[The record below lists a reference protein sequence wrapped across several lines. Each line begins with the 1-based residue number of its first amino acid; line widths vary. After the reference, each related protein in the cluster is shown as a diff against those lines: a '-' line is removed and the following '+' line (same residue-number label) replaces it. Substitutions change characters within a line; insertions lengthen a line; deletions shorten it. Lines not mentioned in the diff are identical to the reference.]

1 MTIDP
6 KNGLWLLPSNRP
18 EELKKFFAAAVAMGM
33 TTRGY
38 VCIADNSEADNYLEA
53 IPEGWMPLFTNE
65 KGFAAALQGSLEN
78 MGDWPSKHC
87 EWIGVLSD
95 DLVPET
101 PNWDTKLISRLN
113 GWNAVAS
120 NDGCYA
126 PKSIKGAICFSTALL
141 DAVGYLA
148 PPGLQ
153 HFGFDNTWLA
163 LGAATNCLEF
173 ALDVMVRHPN
183 RQNFLMGP
191 NEHDARLET
200 FRKEDDDTFQQW
212 KRERMPFDVKAIGE
226 LMKQQ
231 GVELVDL
238 DFSKLRLLIA
248 TPCGNHRLHQTYV
261 KSLIETIVT
270 LRELGATVAW
280 SEISGSA
287 NLPNARAIL
296 MGRFLASDYTHMLQ
310 VDDDMGWSVGDVIKM
325 LSHKRDFIAGAGIL
339 QGNRGFAATSMDE
352 LGNAVPFE
360 LEMPSGLLSM
370 TSVGGAFVLVTKA
383 CMQKMAD
390 SYPEL
395 EFTPIRGLRCWGVYH
410 PDIAGKLDVGEDY
423 VFCKRWKAIGGKV
436 WVMPSVRLSHAG
448 ETLMIGAFEDVL
460 GKVMTV
466 AADEE
471 TQEAAE

>member
-18 EELKKFFAAAVAMGM
+18 EELKKFFAACESLGRLYTAGVVLIRAG
-33 TTRGY
+33 TPWPDIR
-38 VCIADNSEADNYLEA
+38 L
-53 IPEGWMPLFTNE
+53 PEGWDFSYVQAD
-65 KGFAAALQGSLEN
+65 GFAATISAGLSKEQALFKTQ
-78 MGDWPSKHC
+78 H
-87 EWIGVLSD
+87 EWFGVLSD
-95 DLVPET
+95 DLIPEALG
-101 PNWDTKLISRLN
+101 WDLALVNRLN

-153 HFGFDNTWLA
+153 HFHFDDTWLA

-183 RQNFLMGP
+183 RQNMLLGP
-191 NEHDARLET
+191 NDHDARLET
-200 FRKEDDDTFQQW
+200 FRKADNDTFQQW
-212 KRERMPFDVKAIGE
+212 RRERMPSDVKAIGDM
-226 LMKQQ
+226 MKQQ
-231 GVELVDL
+231 GVELLDL

-261 KSLIETIVT
+261 KSLLETVIT
-270 LRELGATVAW
+270 LRQMGATVAW

-310 VDDDMGWSVGDVIKM
+310 VDDDMGWTVGDVIKM

-352 LGNAVPFE
+352 FGNAVPFE

-383 CMQKMAD
+383 CMQKMAEA
-390 SYPEL
+390 YKEL

-410 PDIAGKLDVGEDY
+410 PDIAGKLDIGEDY
-423 VFCKRWKAIGGKV
+423 IFCKRWKAVGGKV

-448 ETLMIGAFEDVL
+448 ETLMVGAFEDVL
-460 GKVMTV
+460 STVMTV
-466 AADEE
+466 AEDW
-471 TQEAAE
+471 EAAE